1 MSIVNIPLCTTAL
14 GNTGVPSCYFVPK
27 KIKGIFIVDRS
38 FKIEAANLATEA
50 LFKAALQ
57 AASLATGKGRIY
69 PVANFEAIT
78 DNSEELQKET
88 TGYGFQKIARE
99 GLYDFT
105 FEYSEG
111 GMCLHKQ
118 LRKFNNSSS
127 LAVMMIDDE
136 NKLFGQIIDGD
147 LYGFTAGN
155 FFAHKVKMNDGS
167 ASAKFMINFQ
177 LTDPSE
183 LNDRFGII
191 PCSFDVTGSI
201 KGILDITVSQSSVV
215 AGTAKVLLTQVL
227 GGSNLYIDFADLF
240 ADTDAW
246 VVKNASTGATVTI
259 TSVAKNAA
267 ISGWDISFTGTG
279 GFTIQTASAAALAA
293 LGIGGS
299 PDSGYE
305 SDVLSVTMPA

>member
-1 MSIVNIPLCTTAL
+1 MSIVNIPACSTAI

-27 KIKGIFIVDRS
+27 KIKGIFLADRS

-50 LFKAALQ
+50 LFQAALQ
-57 AASLATGKGRIY
+57 AASLATGKARIY

-78 DNSEELQKET
+78 DNSEELVKET
-88 TGYGFQKIARE
+88 TGYGFQKITRE

-127 LAVMMIDDE
+127 LSVFLIDDE
-136 NKLFGQIIDGD
+136 NKVFGQLVDGD
-147 LYGFTAGN
+147 LYGFTAAN

-183 LNDRFGII
+183 LNDRFGIVA
-191 PCSFDVTGSI
+191 CSFDVTGTI
-201 KGILDITVSQSSVV
+201 KGILDVTVSQSSVV
-215 AGTAKVLLTQVL
+215 AGTAKVKLTQVL
-227 GGSNLYIDFADLF
+227 GGVDLYTDFADLF

-246 VVKNASTGATVTI
+246 VVKNSAGATVTV
-259 TSVAKNAA
+259 TGAVKNAA
-267 ISGWDISFTGTG
+267 ISGWDVSFTGTG
-279 GFTIQTASAAALAA
+279 VHTIQTASATALAA

-305 SDVLSVTMPA
+305 SDVLTVTMPS